1 MRKFG
6 RAQWKEEP
14 VTAFAAAAAPVI
26 SVLSGGLGILNA
38 LKGPKDVKMP
48 SLPTLTSRTPD
59 KLETPTAMPVA
70 DSDLT
75 AEAKR
80 KAVVAASQR
89 GGRVSTF
96 LSDSGGDSFGA

>member
-1 MRKFG
+1 MKKFG
-6 RAQWKEEP
+6 REQWKEGP
-14 VTAFAAAAAPVI
+14 VAAFASAAMPVI
-26 SVLSGGLGILNA
+26 SALSGGLSLLNS

-48 SLPTLTSRTPD
+48 SLPTLASRTPD

-80 KAVVAASQR
+80 KAVIAASQR

-96 LSDSGGDSFGA
+96 LSDSDGESFGA